1 MMREGIVPIQV
12 EALPIIIKDLKKH
25 GYSFVTI
32 SDLMNK
38 ERDEI
43 IVPVS
48 SEGKQYLLYNKAVF
62 SGAGYFKHILTTIFY
77 IAIGLGIFSILIL
90 NLFCMEAEKKN
101 ATSHYSFVLSTF
113 C

>member
-1 MMREGIVPIQV
+1 MDPEDWATPSTNELVRRALNPIYKGEGNIILLHDAGGNRTHTV

-43 IVPVS
+43 MPPVS
-48 SEGKQYLLYNKAVF
+48 SEGSNI
-62 SGAGYFKHILTTIFY
+62 YFTIKLSFQEPDIL
-77 IAIGLGIFSILIL
+77 SI
-90 NLFCMEAEKKN
+90 
-101 ATSHYSFVLSTF
+101 Y
-113 C
+113 